1 MLVHPQQSMG
11 RSQGTLTTA
20 CFAYLDG
27 ECPMQL
33 CLARVS
39 RRLINDS
46 NESGENH
53 RGFSAWSKY
62 EYSDRVF
69 YLELLSLVRLR

>member
-1 MLVHPQQSMG
+1 
-11 RSQGTLTTA
+11 
-20 CFAYLDG
+20 
-27 ECPMQL
+27 MQL
-33 CLARVS
+33 CLARAS